1 MEPQRNNDLLLTYE
15 KQLNQNGLLMNTI
28 DAESS
33 LLSFDEFYMSNVVVV
48 LCEQGSATFYYDF
61 TPVEFR
67 VGDMILVMPG
77 HIISWCSV
85 SPDYKV
91 RTIGI
96 SDEFCNRI
104 RHLNHSLYTE
114 INRNNADNAV
124 VHLTG
129 KQYAQMC
136 EAYDMMQM
144 VSQVGKKWKE
154 NMMLYTFLTIIML
167 HYELCPDNNKEKK
180 QVSSLSMRF
189 QEAVVKHYRESSDV
203 DFYARMFG
211 LSPKYFSYLIK
222 SEIGIAPKR
231 WINNYIAMQAKTML
245 IKRSDLNIQQV
256 AYLLG
261 FKEQTSFTRFFKS
274 YVGVSPREYRDNPGA
289 LK

>member
-1 MEPQRNNDLLLTYE
+1 
-15 KQLNQNGLLMNTI
+15 
-28 DAESS
+28 
-33 LLSFDEFYMSNVVVV
+33 
-48 LCEQGSATFYYDF
+48 
-61 TPVEFR
+61 
-67 VGDMILVMPG
+67 
-77 HIISWCSV
+77 
-85 SPDYKV
+85 
-91 RTIGI
+91 
-96 SDEFCNRI
+96 
-104 RHLNHSLYTE
+104 
-114 INRNNADNAV
+114 
-124 VHLTG
+124 
-129 KQYAQMC
+129 MC